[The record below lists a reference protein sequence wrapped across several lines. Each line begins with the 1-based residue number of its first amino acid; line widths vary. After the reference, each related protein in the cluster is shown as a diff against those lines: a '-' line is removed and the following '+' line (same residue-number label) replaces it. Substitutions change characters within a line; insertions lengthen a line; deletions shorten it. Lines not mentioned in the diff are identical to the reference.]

1 MSSPFVVL
9 VLTHFFS
16 LQLGDRAL
24 PHTLIRHNPHQVLS
38 KSGFE
43 LPGTIVGKQLDCGIR
58 IHQFGFFRRNRH

>member
-43 LPGTIVGKQLDCGIR
+43 LPGNIVGKQLDWALLLKSG
-58 IHQFGFFRRNRH
+58 NYPAVW